1 MDFLILVA
9 GLVGLWLGTELTI
22 GGALAIARRHRL
34 SEFIVGL
41 LILSIGSDL
50 PELAVAVDVG
60 LAGLAGMDASG
71 VVAGTTIGSVV
82 TQIGFVMGIAAVISR
97 LTLPRVFLTKHGA
110 VLLVATVLLF
120 LVALDG
126 MVGRSEGL
134 ILITFYVVYVI
145 ALVAGG
151 KPPDHEHD
159 AFAFGGWRSWLLLS
173 LGLTTVIISS
183 DFTVNAVVSLAEAFE
198 VSQVIIAVLVI
209 GLGTS
214 LPELSISIAA
224 ILKRRTELSVGNIIG
239 SNVLDTLLPV
249 GIAAVLS
256 PVWFERS
263 LLVFDL
269 PYVFVLT
276 TFVLL
281 LFAIRKG
288 LGLAEGIAVLAM
300 YASYV
305 AIKLTQL

>member
-1 MDFLILVA
+1 MIVDEIHALA
-9 GLVGLWLGTELTI
+9 GNKRGVHLALSLERLCRLTRDEPQRIGLSATQRPLDEIARFLVG
-22 GGALAIARRHRL
+22 
-34 SEFIVGL
+34 
-41 LILSIGSDL
+41 
-50 PELAVAVDVG
+50 
-60 LAGLAGMDASG
+60 
-71 VVAGTTIGSVV
+71 
-82 TQIGFVMGIAAVISR
+82 
-97 LTLPRVFLTKHGA
+97 
-110 VLLVATVLLF
+110 
-120 LVALDG
+120 LDG

-159 AFAFGGWRSWLLLS
+159 AFAFGGWRSWLLLT
-173 LGLTTVIISS
+173 LGLATVIIRS
-183 DFTVNAVVSLAEAFE
+183 DFTVKSVVSLAEAFE
-198 VSQVIIAVLVI
+198 VSQAIIAVLVI

-224 ILKRRTELSVGNIIG
+224 ILKQRTELSVGNIIG

-269 PYVFVLT
+269 PYVFILT
-276 TFVLL
+276 TCVLL

-288 LGLAEGIAVLAM
+288 LGRAEGIAVLAI